1 MKQRKC
7 PMVLNYHR
15 PLMEF
20 NIRAQDHHLE
30 KNILLLFLS
39 YLFKHSH
46 EGSVDYSRINH
57 TCHLSVTKE
66 STLAHTS
73 RHFTL

>member
-1 MKQRKC
+1 MEQRKC
-7 PMVLNYHR
+7 PMEHNYHR
-15 PLMEF
+15 PLVEF
-20 NIRAQDHHLE
+20 KIRAQGHHLE

-46 EGSVDYSRINH
+46 VGSVDYSQINH

-66 STLAHTS
+66 ST
-73 RHFTL
+73 